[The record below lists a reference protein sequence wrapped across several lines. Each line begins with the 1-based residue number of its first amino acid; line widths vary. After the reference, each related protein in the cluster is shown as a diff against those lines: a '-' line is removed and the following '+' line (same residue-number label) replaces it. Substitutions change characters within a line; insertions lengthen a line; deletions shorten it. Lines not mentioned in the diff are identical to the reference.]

1 MTGTATVREFIE
13 QRSFSR
19 FHFWML
25 FWTCFII
32 TFDMYDLVVYGAV
45 LPVLIK
51 QWGITPVEAGA
62 IGSYGFFGMM
72 LGAVGFG
79 VLADRFGRKRILLT
93 AVVLFSASTALCGF
107 APSPTVFSVFRFLA
121 GLGIGGI
128 LPTVIATLTDYAP
141 KGRANSYVA
150 IVMSFFHVGGI
161 VAALVAMALIPRL
174 GWQAVYWLAAI
185 PLFFVPFMG
194 RYFPDSPSVL
204 VRRRGPDAALRVLG
218 DLAGRPVAAAEV
230 SFPAPEAKEQRAPIQ
245 ALFTEG
251 RALGTVMIWIAFF
264 MCLLMLNGLT
274 VWLPQLMVRSGYD
287 LGSSLNFPIWQNIGA
302 IVGTLFFGRL
312 ADRLGVKRVLVPMY
326 VGAAISLGLLGF
338 GSGLVLLLA
347 LIAVTGATA
356 NGAQNLSYAF
366 VAQYYPPF
374 MRSTA
379 IGLAS
384 AVGRIGAIFGP
395 IFGGVLLT
403 MNLPISA
410 NFLWFGLPGL
420 LAALAFWFVPLKR
433 KADPAE
439 SPLSLEEAS

>member
-1 MTGTATVREFIE
+1 MTTTVREFID
-13 QRSFSR
+13 QTRFGR

-32 TFDMYDLVVYGAV
+32 TFDMYDLVIYGSV
-45 LPVLIK
+45 LPVLIP

-72 LGAVGFG
+72 LGAVAFG
-79 VLADRFGRKRILLT
+79 MLADRFGRKRVLLT

-107 APSPTVFSVFRFLA
+107 APGPGVFSVFRFLA

-128 LPTVIATLTDYAP
+128 LPTCIATLTDYAP

-161 VAALVAMALIPRL
+161 LAALVAMAMIPTL
-174 GWQAVYWLAAI
+174 GWQAAYWVAAI
-185 PLFFVPFMG
+185 PLLFVPFMG
-194 RYFPDSPSVL
+194 RYFPDSPAVL
-204 VRRRGPDAALRVLG
+204 AQRRGEEAALGVLSDLSGRRVTA
-218 DLAGRPVAAAEV
+218 DEV
-230 SFPAPEAKEQRAPIQ
+230 SFPAPEAKQQKAPIA

-251 RALGTVMIWIAFF
+251 RALGTLMIWVAFF

-287 LGSSLNFPIWQNIGA
+287 LGSSLNFPIFQNIGA
-302 IVGTLFFGRL
+302 IIGTLFLGRL
-312 ADRLGVKRVLVPMY
+312 ADKLGVKKVLVPMY
-326 VGAAISLGLLGF
+326 IGAAVSLALLGF
-338 GSGLVLLLA
+338 GQGLVLLLA
-347 LIAVTGATA
+347 LVAITGATA
-356 NGAQNLSYAF
+356 NGAQNISYAF

-395 IFGGVLLT
+395 IFGGILLT
-403 MNLPISA
+403 MNLPVA
-410 NFLWFGLPGL
+410 MNFVWFGLPGL
-420 LAALAFWFVPLKR
+420 VAALAFWFVPLNR
-433 KADPAE
+433 NLTANTEDAPA
-439 SPLSLEEAS
+439 PAH